1 MGHFT
6 LRETNVSKCFIGTG
20 TGFAPLYYQLLQSA
34 KLGYRQKM
42 AFVFGVR
49 TLEDVF
55 YEDELRALSPAFSEL
70 VLRKYLSQS
79 DAPGF
84 EKGYVTDFLI
94 PKNVTEYA
102 EFYVCGSPAMVKD
115 VRTKL
120 AELGVSKENVFFEQ
134 Y

>member
-1 MGHFT
+1 
-6 LRETNVSKCFIGTG
+6 
-20 TGFAPLYYQLLQSA
+20 
-34 KLGYRQKM
+34 M

-70 VLRKYLSQS
+70 VLRKYLSRS

-94 PKNVTEYA
+94 SKNVAEYA
-102 EFYVCGSPAMVKD
+102 EFYVCGSPTMVKD

-120 AELGVSKENVFFEQ
+120 AELGISKENVFFEQ